1 MSTLGERKSAL
12 LLLSLGASD
21 QRRLLARLPAGSA
34 RTIRA
39 LMHDL
44 RQSRLPVAELADALL
59 GDEMRGLTARTSLD
73 VDQLVALST
82 TLSPA
87 WFARVLAVWT
97 GVDRTFC
104 LALLDHRVAA
114 PVREELDRL
123 GKLPPKLLDALR
135 AESLQLVSEA
145 MAAPAAPGR
154 GAAARGGRA

>member
-21 QRRLLARLPAGSA
+21 QRQLLARLPAASA

-44 RQSRLPVAELADALL
+44 RRSQLPAAELADALL

-82 TLSPA
+82 TLPHA
-87 WFARVLAVWT
+87 WFARVLSVWT
-97 GVDRTFC
+97 GVDRNFC
-104 LALLDHRVAA
+104 LALLDNRVAA
-114 PVREELDRL
+114 SVREELDRI
-123 GKLPPKLLDALR
+123 GRMSPKLADALR

-145 MAAPAAPGR
+145 MATPVAALP
-154 GAAARGGRA
+154 ARGRV